1 MKRIYPSFNP
11 QPYQIMKNTTL
22 AILLGSIL
30 SISLSFGQPGP
41 RERLGEKPEVERPEA
56 KPGGGS
62 ELEKP
67 VDRIS
72 KDAIRDTLGAL
83 KEGKIN
89 QKEAVAKIKEI
100 REGLKDKGDLKEVKR
115 PDRAELSDE
124 VKTQLGEL
132 KEKQQAL
139 HAQLKENIAELG
151 DDATKAEIKEAA
163 EAFKEANKDKFAEI
177 KSAHEAIRE
186 QIKENRPERPERPE
200 VELSDELKAKVA
212 DLKEKRDELHEA
224 KKALYD
230 SLKDASTEEKQAI
243 IAEFKENNKVK
254 HKEIKDNAKALKE
267 EIRGQVETEATRSSD
282 L

>member
-1 MKRIYPSFNP
+1 MQFANTQATTYNDKVVRQFA
-11 QPYQIMKNTTL
+11 IMTVVWGVVGMLVGVIIAAQLTWPELNFG
-22 AILLGSIL
+22 ISWL
-30 SISLSFGQPGP
+30 SYGRLRPLHTNAVIFAFGGC
-41 RERLGEKPEVERPEA
+41 
-56 KPGGGS
+56 
-62 ELEKP
+62 
-67 VDRIS
+67 
-72 KDAIRDTLGAL
+72 
-83 KEGKIN
+83 
-89 QKEAVAKIKEI
+89 
-100 REGLKDKGDLKEVKR
+100 GLF
-115 PDRAELSDE
+115 AA
-124 VKTQLGEL
+124 
-132 KEKQQAL
+132 AL

-163 EAFKEANKDKFAEI
+163 EAFKEANKEKFAEI

>member
-1 MKRIYPSFNP
+1 LKGIYPSFNY
-11 QPYQIMKNTTL
+11 QPYKIMKNTTL

-30 SISLSFGQPGP
+30 SISLSFGQSGP
-41 RERLGEKPEVERPEA
+41 RERLREKPEVERPEA
-56 KPGGGS
+56 KPSKGI

-67 VDRIS
+67 TDRIS
-72 KDAIRDTLGAL
+72 KEAVRETLGAL

-89 QKEAVAKIKEI
+89 RKEAAAKIKEI

-132 KEKQQAL
+132 KEKQEAL
-139 HAQLKENIAELG
+139 HAELKENIAELG
-151 DDATKAEIKEAA
+151 SDATRAEVKEAA
-163 EAFKEANKDKFAEI
+163 EAFKEANKEKFAEI

-186 QIKENRPERPERPE
+186 QIKENRPERPQRPE
-200 VELSDELKAKVA
+200 IELSDELKAKVA

-230 SLKDASTEEKQAI
+230 SLKEASSEEKQAI
-243 IAEFKENNKVK
+243 IAEFKENNKAK

>member
-1 MKRIYPSFNP
+1 MKRIYSSFKS
-11 QPYQIMKNTTL
+11 QPNRIMKNITL
-22 AILLGSIL
+22 AFLLSSIL

-41 RERLGEKPEVERPEA
+41 RELLAEKPEVERPEA

-62 ELEKP
+62 DLEKP
-67 VDRIS
+67 TDRIS
-72 KDAIRDTLGAL
+72 KDAVRETLGAL

-89 QKEAVAKIKEI
+89 RKEAAAKIKEI
-100 REGLKDKGDLKEVKR
+100 RDGLKEKGDLKEVKR
-115 PDRAELSDE
+115 PDRAELSEE
-124 VKTQLGEL
+124 VKNQLGEL
-132 KEKQQAL
+132 KEKQEAL
-139 HAQLKENIAELG
+139 HAELKENIAELG

-163 EAFKEANKDKFAEI
+163 EAFKEANKEKFAEI
-177 KSAHEAIRE
+177 KAAHEAIRD
-186 QIKENRPERPERPE
+186 QIKENRPARPERPE
-200 VELSDELKAKVA
+200 IELSDELKAKVA

-230 SLKDASTEEKQAI
+230 SLKEASTEEKQAI

>member
-1 MKRIYPSFNP
+1 
-11 QPYQIMKNTTL
+11 MKNITL
-22 AILLGSIL
+22 AFLLSSIL

-41 RERLGEKPEVERPEA
+41 RESLGEKPEVERPETE
-56 KPGGGS
+56 PGGGS
-62 ELEKP
+62 DLEKP
-67 VDRIS
+67 TDRIS
-72 KDAIRDTLGAL
+72 KDAVRETLGAL

-89 QKEAVAKIKEI
+89 RKEAAAKIKEI
-100 REGLKDKGDLKEVKR
+100 RDGLKEKGDLKEVKR
-115 PDRAELSDE
+115 PDRAELSEE
-124 VKTQLGEL
+124 VKNQLGEL
-132 KEKQQAL
+132 KEKQEAL
-139 HAQLKENIAELG
+139 HAELKENIAELG

-163 EAFKEANKDKFAEI
+163 EAFKEANKEKFAEI
-177 KSAHEAIRE
+177 KAAHEAIRD
-186 QIKENRPERPERPE
+186 QIKENRPARPERPE
-200 VELSDELKAKVA
+200 IELSDELKTKVA

-230 SLKDASTEEKQAI
+230 SLKEASTEEKQAI

>member
-1 MKRIYPSFNP
+1 LKGIYPSFNY
-11 QPYQIMKNTTL
+11 QPYKIMKNTTL

-30 SISLSFGQPGP
+30 SISLSFGQSGP
-41 RERLGEKPEVERPEA
+41 RERLREKPAVERPEA
-56 KPGGGS
+56 KPSKGI

-67 VDRIS
+67 TDRIS
-72 KDAIRDTLGAL
+72 KEAVRETLGAL

-89 QKEAVAKIKEI
+89 RKEAAAKIKEI

-124 VKTQLGEL
+124 VKIQLGEL
-132 KEKQQAL
+132 KEKQEAL
-139 HAQLKENIAELG
+139 HAELKENIAELG
-151 DDATKAEIKEAA
+151 SDATRAEVKEAA
-163 EAFKEANKDKFAEI
+163 EAFKEANKEKFAEI

-186 QIKENRPERPERPE
+186 QIKENRPERPQRPE
-200 VELSDELKAKVA
+200 IELSDELKAKVA

-230 SLKDASTEEKQAI
+230 SLKEASSEEKQAI
-243 IAEFKENNKVK
+243 IAEFKENNKAK

>member
-1 MKRIYPSFNP
+1 
-11 QPYQIMKNTTL
+11 MKNTTL

-30 SISLSFGQPGP
+30 SISISFGLPGP
-41 RERLGEKPEVERPEA
+41 QERLGEKPEVERPEVE
-56 KPGGGS
+56 PGGG
-62 ELEKP
+62 
-67 VDRIS
+67 
-72 KDAIRDTLGAL
+72 
-83 KEGKIN
+83 
-89 QKEAVAKIKEI
+89 
-100 REGLKDKGDLKEVKR
+100 R

-124 VKTQLGEL
+124 VKTELGEL
-132 KEKQQAL
+132 REKQEAL

-163 EAFKEANKDKFAEI
+163 EAFKEANKEKFAEI

-200 VELSDELKAKVA
+200 IELSDELKAKVA

-230 SLKDASTEEKQAI
+230 SLKEASTEEKQAI

>member
-1 MKRIYPSFNP
+1 MKRFNSYFNP

-30 SISLSFGQPGP
+30 SISLCFGQPGP
-41 RERLGEKPEVERPEA
+41 LGKLKEKPVVERPEA
-56 KPGGGS
+56 KPEGGS

-67 VDRIS
+67 ADRIS

-89 QKEAVAKIKEI
+89 RKEAAAKIKEI
-100 REGLKDKGDLKEVKR
+100 RDGLKDKGDFKEVKR

-151 DDATKAEIKEAA
+151 DDATKAEVKEAA
-163 EAFKEANKDKFAEI
+163 EAFKEANKEKFAEI

-200 VELSDELKAKVA
+200 IELSDELKAKVA

-224 KKALYD
+224 KKALYE
-230 SLKDASTEEKQAI
+230 SLKEASTEEKQAI
-243 IAEFKENNKVK
+243 ITEFKENNKIK
-254 HKEIKDNAKALKE
+254 HQQIKENAKALKE

>member
-1 MKRIYPSFNP
+1 MN
-11 QPYQIMKNTTL
+11 NTTL

-30 SISLSFGQPGP
+30 SISLSFGQPVP

-67 VDRIS
+67 TDRIS
-72 KDAIRDTLGAL
+72 KEAVRETYKAL
-83 KEGKIN
+83 KDGKIN
-89 QKEAVAKIKEI
+89 RKEAAAKIKEI
-100 REGLKDKGDLKEVKR
+100 RDGLKEKGDLKEVKR
-115 PDRAELSDE
+115 PDRAELSDQ

-139 HAQLKENIAELG
+139 HAELKENIAELG

-163 EAFKEANKDKFAEI
+163 EAFKEANKEKFAEI

-200 VELSDELKAKVA
+200 IELSDELKAKVA

-230 SLKDASTEEKQAI
+230 SLKEASIEEKQAI

>member
-1 MKRIYPSFNP
+1 
-11 QPYQIMKNTTL
+11 MKNTTL

-30 SISLSFGQPGP
+30 SISLSFGQSGP
-41 RERLGEKPEVERPEA
+41 RERLREKPAVERS
-56 KPGGGS
+56 KDKSGGLI
-62 ELEKP
+62 EREKQM
-67 VDRIS
+67 DRKS
-72 KDAIRDTLGAL
+72 KDAVRDTSKAL
-83 KEGKIN
+83 KEGKFDR
-89 QKEAVAKIKEI
+89 KDSSSEIKGI
-100 REGLKDKGDLKEVKR
+100 RDGLREKPHLKEVKR

-132 KEKQQAL
+132 KEKQEAL
-139 HAQLKENIAELG
+139 HAELKESIAELG
-151 DDATKAEIKEAA
+151 SDATRAEVKEAA
-163 EAFKEANKDKFAEI
+163 EAFKEANKEKFAEI

-186 QIKENRPERPERPE
+186 QIKENRPERPQRPE
-200 VELSDELKAKVA
+200 IELSDELKAKVA

-230 SLKDASTEEKQAI
+230 SLKEASTEEKQAI

>member
-1 MKRIYPSFNP
+1 
-11 QPYQIMKNTTL
+11 MKNTTI

-41 RERLGEKPEVERPEA
+41 RERLKERPEVERPEV

-62 ELEKP
+62 ELDKP

-72 KDAIRDTLGAL
+72 NDAVREIRGAL

-89 QKEAVAKIKEI
+89 RKEAAAKIKEI
-100 REGLKDKGDLKEVKR
+100 REGLKEKGDFKEVKR

-139 HAQLKENIAELG
+139 HAKLKENIAELG
-151 DDATKAEIKEAA
+151 DDATKAEIKETA
-163 EAFKEANKDKFAEI
+163 EAFKEANREKFAEI

-186 QIKENRPERPERPE
+186 QIKENRPERPKRPE
-200 VELSDELKAKVA
+200 IELSDELKAKVA
-212 DLKEKRDELHEA
+212 DLKEKREELHEA
-224 KKALYD
+224 KKALYE

-254 HKEIKDNAKALKE
+254 HQEIKENAKALKE
-267 EIRGQVETEATRSSD
+267 EIRENVETEATRTSD

>member
-1 MKRIYPSFNP
+1 MKNEKDYPSFNP

-30 SISLSFGQPGP
+30 SISLSFGQPSP
-41 RERLGEKPEVERPEA
+41 RERLGEKPEVERPE
-56 KPGGGS
+56 
-62 ELEKP
+62 
-67 VDRIS
+67 
-72 KDAIRDTLGAL
+72 
-83 KEGKIN
+83 
-89 QKEAVAKIKEI
+89 AKIKEI

-151 DDATKAEIKEAA
+151 DDATKAEIKEAT
-163 EAFKEANKDKFAEI
+163 EAFKEANKEKFAEI

-200 VELSDELKAKVA
+200 VELSDELKAKVV
-212 DLKEKRDELHEA
+212 DLKEKKDELHEA

>member
-1 MKRIYPSFNP
+1 
-11 QPYQIMKNTTL
+11 MKNITL
-22 AILLGSIL
+22 ALLLSSIL
-30 SISLSFGQPGP
+30 SISVSFGQPGP
-41 RERLGEKPEVERPEA
+41 RELLGEKPEVERPEA

-62 ELEKP
+62 DLEKP
-67 VDRIS
+67 RDRIS
-72 KDAIRDTLGAL
+72 KDAVRETLGAL

-89 QKEAVAKIKEI
+89 RKEAAAKIKEI
-100 REGLKDKGDLKEVKR
+100 RDGLKEKGDLKEVKR

-132 KEKQQAL
+132 KEKQEAL
-139 HAQLKENIAELG
+139 HAELKENIAELG

-163 EAFKEANKDKFAEI
+163 EAFKEANKEKFAEI

-186 QIKENRPERPERPE
+186 QIKENRPARPERPE
-200 VELSDELKAKVA
+200 IELSDELKAKVA
-212 DLKEKRDELHEA
+212 DLKEKRNELHEA